1 MRNKDGDFDP
11 NELIFVDFDQ
21 AAYGFRMFDTLYW
34 AANTNHQFSIDEI
47 MNMMQ
52 GNLKP
57 IILVFSYI
65 VKCMLM
71 NKLMTI
77 PLLLP
82 L

>member
-11 NELIFVDFDQ
+11 KELIFVDFDQ

-52 GNLKP
+52 G
-57 IILVFSYI
+57 
-65 VKCMLM
+65 
-71 NKLMTI
+71 
-77 PLLLP
+77 
-82 L
+82 

>member
-1 MRNKDGDFDP
+1 MNSKGNIMRNKDGDFDP

-47 MNMMQ
+47 TNMMQ

-57 IILVFSYI
+57 TILIF
-65 VKCMLM
+65 L
-71 NKLMTI
+71 
-77 PLLLP
+77 
-82 L
+82 

>member
-65 VKCMLM
+65 IYDIL
-71 NKLMTI
+71 
-77 PLLLP
+77 
-82 L
+82 